1 MRDQILFLTA
11 CRLTIDCPVHYWGK
25 YVEALLEF
33 RLMSE
38 KTQDRQV
45 AAWLFLCC
53 ALVFMMVVLG
63 GVTRLTGSGLSMAE
77 WRPIMGAIPPLSDT
91 EWQRVFEI
99 YQQTPEFKLVNS
111 HMDVHDFKGIFWL
124 EYLHRLLGR
133 LIGIV
138 FVVPLVYFAVRG
150 AIKPRQ
156 LPWYLFLLA
165 LGGAQAF
172 IGKIMVASGQVDA
185 PQVSHFRLTAHLG
198 AAFLVYALMLWTALN
213 LVFKPAGDRNHRG
226 YPWAVALTVLI
237 SVTILSGGLVAGLD
251 AGLVYNTFPKMGESL
266 IPPGLMAL
274 EPAWRNPF
282 YNLTTVQFDH
292 RVLAITTLVLTVAL
306 YAVLRK
312 DLPARARPARHALLV
327 TVGAQVALGISTLL
341 LAVPTGLA
349 AAHQAV
355 AMLLLTIALYLVH
368 SLRKIPM

>member
-1 MRDQILFLTA
+1 
-11 CRLTIDCPVHYWGK
+11 
-25 YVEALLEF
+25 
-33 RLMSE
+33 MSV
-38 KTQDRQV
+38 TNHDRQV
-45 AAWLFLCC
+45 ATWLLICC
-53 ALVFMMVVLG
+53 ALVFLMVVLG

-77 WRPIMGAIPPLSDT
+77 WRPIMGAIPPLSNA

-111 HMDVHDFKGIFWL
+111 HMDVNDFKGIFWL
-124 EYLHRLLGR
+124 EYLHRVLGR
-133 LIGIV
+133 VIGIA
-138 FVVPLVYFAVRG
+138 FAVPLVFFAVRG

-165 LGGAQAF
+165 LGGAQAV
-172 IGKIMVASGQVDA
+172 IGKLMVASGQVDA
-185 PQVSHFRLTAHLG
+185 PQVSHFKLTAHLG

-213 LVFKPAGDRNHRG
+213 LIFRPTGNSNHPRCS
-226 YPWAVALTVLI
+226 WAVALTVLI

-251 AGLVYNTFPKMGESL
+251 AGQIYNTFPKMGEGL
-266 IPPGLMAL
+266 VPPGLMAL

-292 RVLAITTLVLTVAL
+292 RVLAITTLVFTI
-306 YAVLRK
+306 AVYIGLRR
-312 DLPARARPARHALLV
+312 DLPARARPARHALLA
-327 TVGAQVALGISTLL
+327 TAAAQVALGILTLL
-341 LAVPTGLA
+341 YAVPTAPA

-355 AMLLLTIALYLVH
+355 ALILLTIALYLVH

>member
-1 MRDQILFLTA
+1 MAVTNR
-11 CRLTIDCPVHYWGK
+11 
-25 YVEALLEF
+25 
-33 RLMSE
+33 
-38 KTQDRQV
+38 DRQV
-45 AAWLFLCC
+45 ATWLLICC

-77 WRPIMGAIPPLSDT
+77 WRPIMGAVPPLSDT

-111 HMDVHDFKGIFWL
+111 HMDVNDFKGIFWL

-133 LIGIV
+133 LIGIA
-138 FVVPLVYFAVRG
+138 FVVPLVFFAVRG

-213 LVFKPAGDRNHRG
+213 LIFKPSGESNHRG
-226 YPWAVALTVLI
+226 YSWVVALTVLI

-251 AGLVYNTFPKMGESL
+251 AGQIYNMFPMMGESL
-266 IPPGLMAL
+266 VPPGLMAL

-292 RVLAITTLVLTVAL
+292 RVLAITTLILTVVAWVRL
-306 YAVLRK
+306 GP

-327 TVGAQVALGISTLL
+327 TTALQVSLGIMTLL
-341 LAVPTGLA
+341 YAVPTALA
-349 AAHQAV
+349 TAHQAV
-355 AMLLLTIALYLVH
+355 AMVLLTIALYLVH

>member
-1 MRDQILFLTA
+1 M
-11 CRLTIDCPVHYWGK
+11 P
-25 YVEALLEF
+25 EANHN
-33 RLMSE
+33 
-38 KTQDRQV
+38 RQV
-45 AAWLFLCC
+45 ATWLLACC
-53 ALVFMMVVLG
+53 VLVFMMVVLG

-77 WRPIMGAIPPLSDT
+77 WRPIMGAIPPLSDA

-111 HMDVHDFKGIFWL
+111 HMGVDDFKGIFWL

-133 LIGIV
+133 VIGIA
-138 FVVPLVYFAVRG
+138 FAVPLAWFAIRG

-185 PQVSHFRLTAHLG
+185 PQVSHFKLTAHLG
-198 AAFLVYALMLWTALN
+198 AAFLVYALMFWTALN
-213 LVFKPAGDRNHRG
+213 LIFKPSGATNHRG
-226 YPWAVALTVLI
+226 YRWAVAVTVLVSI
-237 SVTILSGGLVAGLD
+237 TVLSGGFVAGLD
-251 AGLVYNTFPKMGESL
+251 AGRIYNMFPLMGEGL
-266 IPPGLMAL
+266 VPPGLMAL

-292 RVLAITTLVLTVAL
+292 RVLAITTLILAVVAWFRL
-306 YAVLRK
+306 GP
-312 DLPARARPARHALLV
+312 DLPARARLPRHGLLV
-327 TVGAQVALGISTLL
+327 AVLAQVTLGIMTLL
-341 LAVPTGLA
+341 YVVPTTLA

-355 AMLLLTIALYLVH
+355 ALVLLTIALYLAH